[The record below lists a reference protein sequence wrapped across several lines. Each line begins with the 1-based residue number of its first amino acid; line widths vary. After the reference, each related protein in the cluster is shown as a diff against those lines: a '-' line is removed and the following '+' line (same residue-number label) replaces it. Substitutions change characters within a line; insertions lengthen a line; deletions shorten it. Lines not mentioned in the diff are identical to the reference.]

1 VRRRTSITLTALLT
15 PAAVLA
21 LAACTGPDRPPA
33 AEAADSLAAAL
44 SAVDLT
50 GVPLATGTTADPQT
64 HLVEV
69 TEPLVEAAEA
79 AGAEPAVTVAEVTEA
94 EESDDAPPRADV
106 TLAWSWPLT
115 EDQTWEYTTTTELVW
130 APPPEDSEEAGAW
143 ETQWDTDLAVPDLAA
158 GERLE
163 IDTLRPDRGDV
174 VDIDGEPLVT
184 ERDVWRVGIDKTFI
198 EPEEWEPRAR
208 QLGEMIWAD
217 PADYVARVEAA
228 GDKAFV
234 EAITV
239 RQEDPGIDFSV
250 EDARDVHGVNVLED
264 TMELA
269 PTSSFAAPVL
279 GRSGEATEEI
289 IEESD
294 GAVQAGDVVG
304 LSGLQREHD
313 EILRGRDGLVVQVV
327 PAESDADDGEEP
339 RELFRVDATDGADLE
354 TTFDP
359 DLQVLAEDV
368 LASEKSPSALVA
380 IRPSTGD
387 VLAAASGPGSEGWST
402 ATLGQYPPGSTFKVA
417 TALALLRADTFP
429 EDTVACPEEITV
441 NGRTYSNVPGYP
453 ASATGGVSFA
463 TAFAH
468 SCNTAFIGAAEQVD
482 QAALVTAAADLG
494 LGPSTGAGFSGSV
507 PDEASETGHAE
518 SAIGQGEVLASPLG
532 MATVAASVAA
542 GERVEPRLVRNVEAA
557 EEPGAAGG
565 DAPEAEASASPST
578 GADASPSASPA
589 AADEPAADE
598 PAADEPAGD
607 GLTETEAADLLA
619 LMGGVVSEGSA
630 SELGDIADV
639 VGAKTGTAQFGDGSQ
654 QHAWMLAVADDLA
667 VAVFVEDGDRG
678 STTAG
683 PLMGEFLAGR

>member
-1 VRRRTSITLTALLT
+1 MRRRTSFTVTALLA
-15 PAAVLA
+15 PAALLA
-21 LAACTGPDRPPA
+21 LAACTGPDRPPPS
-33 AEAADSLAAAL
+33 EAADVLAAAL
-44 SAVDLT
+44 SAGDLT
-50 GVPLATGTTADPQT
+50 SVPLATDTSADPQA

-79 AGAEPAVTVAEVTEA
+79 AGAEPVVTVAEVTEA

-115 EDQTWEYTTTTELVW
+115 EEQTWEYTTTTELVW
-130 APPPEDSEEAGAW
+130 APPPEDSEETGAW
-143 ETQWDTDLAVPDLAA
+143 ETQWDTDLAVPELAA
-158 GERLE
+158 GERLQIE
-163 IDTLRPDRGDV
+163 TLRPGRGDV
-174 VDIDGEPLVT
+174 VDIDGAPLVT

-208 QLGEMIWAD
+208 QLGEMIWTQPD
-217 PADYVARVEAA
+217 DYVARVAAA

-239 RQEDPGIDFSV
+239 RQEDPGIAFSV
-250 EDARDVHGVNVLED
+250 DDARSVDGVNVVAD

-279 GRSGEATEEI
+279 GRAGEATAEV
-289 IEESD
+289 IEESE
-294 GAVQAGDVVG
+294 GAVEAGDVVG
-304 LSGLQREHD
+304 LSGLQQQYDEH
-313 EILRGRDGLVVQVV
+313 LRGEDGLVVRVV
-327 PAESDADDGEEP
+327 PSEGDAEAGEEP
-339 RELFRVDATDGADLE
+339 RELFRVEATDGADLE

-359 DLQVLAEDV
+359 ALQVLAEDV
-368 LASEKSPSALVA
+368 LGSVGSPSALVA

-402 ATLGQYPPGSTFKVA
+402 ATLGQYAPGSTFKVA

-429 EDTVACPEEITV
+429 EDTVDCPEEITV
-441 NGRTYSNVPGYP
+441 DGRTYSNVPGYP
-453 ASATGGVSFA
+453 ASATGEVSFA

-482 QAALVTAAADLG
+482 QADLVTAAADLG
-494 LGPSTGAGFSGSV
+494 LGPATDAGFSGSV
-507 PDEASETGHAE
+507 PDEASRTGHAE

-542 GERVEPRLVRNVEAA
+542 GERVEPRLVRDADGEP
-557 EEPGAAGG
+557 EEG
-565 DAPEAEASASPST
+565 ASPSAGT
-578 GADASPSASPA
+578 DASPSASASA
-589 AADEPAADE
+589 AADG
-598 PAADEPAGD
+598 PAGD
-607 GLTETEAADLLA
+607 GLTATEAEDLLG

-630 SELGDIADV
+630 SELGDIPDV
-639 VGAKTGTAQFGDGSQ
+639 VGAKTGTAQYGDGSR

-667 VAVFVEDGDRG
+667 VAVFVEDGEYG